1 MRNSKYLQILGICTL
16 FSVTACSSKLEIPEP
31 PVYNKVRNISVD
43 LNQEMQT
50 IDGFGASDAW
60 RCQMVGKYWP
70 EEKRNQIADWLFSQE
85 VDENGNQKASACPCG
100 DFTLVREAQ
109 NKGLDSDI
117 ADEWRRSE
125 CFLSAD
131 GTYNWNKYEGQRWF
145 FKSCSRQRG

>member
-70 EEKRNQIADWLFSQE
+70 EEKRNQIGCLAKKSMKME
-85 VDENGNQKASACPCG
+85 IQKAPACPCG
-100 DFTLVREAQ
+100 DFILVREAQ
-109 NKGLDSDI
+109 NKGLI
-117 ADEWRRSE
+117 ATLRMSG
-125 CFLSAD
+125 D
-131 GTYNWNKYEGQRWF
+131 GLNAFYQLMVLTIGINMKDRDGF
-145 FKSCSRQRG
+145 

>member
-85 VDENGNQKASACPCG
+85 SKEQGGQQTPGSDVDYDLTNM
-100 DFTLVREAQ
+100 
-109 NKGLDSDI
+109 NKDMVYAAFYQLMVLTIGINMKD
-117 ADEWRRSE
+117 R
-125 CFLSAD
+125 D
-131 GTYNWNKYEGQRWF
+131 GF
-145 FKSCSRQRG
+145 

>member
-85 VDENGNQKASACPCG
+85 VDENGNPKGIGSVSYTHL
-100 DFTLVREAQ
+100 TLPTTERV
-109 NKGLDSDI
+109 
-117 ADEWRRSE
+117 
-125 CFLSAD
+125 
-131 GTYNWNKYEGQRWF
+131 
-145 FKSCSRQRG
+145 

>member
-85 VDENGNQKASACPCG
+85 VDENGNLLNDNYFAWIKLKCKNKKKISKAKM
-100 DFTLVREAQ
+100 E
-109 NKGLDSDI
+109 I
-117 ADEWRRSE
+117 EMRR
-125 CFLSAD
+125 
-131 GTYNWNKYEGQRWF
+131 K
-145 FKSCSRQRG
+145 FK

>member
-85 VDENGNQKASACPCG
+85 VDENGNPKGIGLSMWR
-100 DFTLVREAQ
+100 FYIVREAQ
-109 NKGLDSDI
+109 NKGLI
-117 ADEWRRSE
+117 ATLRMSG
-125 CFLSAD
+125 D
-131 GTYNWNKYEGQRWF
+131 GLNAFYQLMVLTIGINMKDRDGF
-145 FKSCSRQRG
+145 

>member
-70 EEKRNQIADWLFSQE
+70 EEKRNQMEI
-85 VDENGNQKASACPCG
+85 QKASACPCG

-109 NKGLDSDI
+109 NKGLI
-117 ADEWRRSE
+117 ATLRMSG
-125 CFLSAD
+125 D
-131 GTYNWNKYEGQRWF
+131 GLNAFYQLMVLTIGINMKDRDGF
-145 FKSCSRQRG
+145 

>member
-60 RCQMVGKYWP
+60 RLANNLGQ
-70 EEKRNQIADWLFSQE
+70 LLHFS
-85 VDENGNQKASACPCG
+85 
-100 DFTLVREAQ
+100 
-109 NKGLDSDI
+109 
-117 ADEWRRSE
+117 
-125 CFLSAD
+125 
-131 GTYNWNKYEGQRWF
+131 
-145 FKSCSRQRG
+145 

>member
-70 EEKRNQIADWLFSQE
+70 EEKRNQIADWLFSQKSMKME
-85 VDENGNQKASACPCG
+85 IQKASACPCG

-109 NKGLDSDI
+109 NKGLI
-117 ADEWRRSE
+117 ATLRMSG
-125 CFLSAD
+125 D
-131 GTYNWNKYEGQRWF
+131 GLNAFYQLMVLTIGINMKDRNGF
-145 FKSCSRQRG
+145 

>member
-60 RCQMVGKYWP
+60 QLSDGRKILARR
-70 EEKRNQIADWLFSQE
+70 EK
-85 VDENGNQKASACPCG
+85 
-100 DFTLVREAQ
+100 
-109 NKGLDSDI
+109 
-117 ADEWRRSE
+117 
-125 CFLSAD
+125 
-131 GTYNWNKYEGQRWF
+131 
-145 FKSCSRQRG
+145 KSNCRLAV

>member
-85 VDENGNQKASACPCG
+85 VDENGKPLYSKTMIY
-100 DFTLVREAQ
+100 DWLDEIREM
-109 NKGLDSDI
+109 GLRQSFLQEKREDS
-117 ADEWRRSE
+117 SE
-125 CFLSAD
+125 
-131 GTYNWNKYEGQRWF
+131 E
-145 FKSCSRQRG
+145 RQGI

>member
-43 LNQEMQT
+43 LNQEIQT

-85 VDENGNQKASACPCG
+85 VDENGNPKGIGLSMWRFYIGAGSTEQGLIGTLRIIG
-100 DFTLVREAQ
+100 D
-109 NKGLDSDI
+109 GLNAFYQLMVLTIGINMKD
-117 ADEWRRSE
+117 R
-125 CFLSAD
+125 D
-131 GTYNWNKYEGQRWF
+131 GF
-145 FKSCSRQRG
+145 